1 MLKKKVVVKCV
12 ECVYIYIYIYKI
24 IYIYTHTHTHTHTIS
39 FSCHTFIIISAKS
52 LSQLSLMIM
61 FGRNHS
67 QSIDP
72 PQFSELDTESLSA
85 SYDTNEEFSP
95 LAK

>member
-1 MLKKKVVVKCV
+1 MLKKSSGKMCRM
-12 ECVYIYIYIYKI
+12 CIYIYIYIY
-24 IYIYTHTHTHTHTIS
+24 THTIS
-39 FSCHTFIIISAKS
+39 FSCHTFIMISAKS

-67 QSIDP
+67 QLIDP

-85 SYDTNEEFSP
+85 SYDTHEEFSP

>member
-1 MLKKKVVVKCV
+1 MPHFHHNLCK
-12 ECVYIYIYIYKI
+12 ESF
-24 IYIYTHTHTHTHTIS
+24 TI
-39 FSCHTFIIISAKS
+39 
-52 LSQLSLMIM
+52 LSLMIM

-67 QSIDP
+67 QSINP

>member
-1 MLKKKVVVKCV
+1 MCRM
-12 ECVYIYIYIYKI
+12 CIYII
-24 IYIYTHTHTHTHTIS
+24 IYIYTHTIS

>member
-1 MLKKKVVVKCV
+1 MPHFHHNLCK
-12 ECVYIYIYIYKI
+12 EFF
-24 IYIYTHTHTHTHTIS
+24 TI
-39 FSCHTFIIISAKS
+39 
-52 LSQLSLMIM
+52 LLLMIM

-67 QSIDP
+67 QSINP

>member
-1 MLKKKVVVKCV
+1 MPHFHHDLCK
-12 ECVYIYIYIYKI
+12 E
-24 IYIYTHTHTHTHTIS
+24 
-39 FSCHTFIIISAKS
+39 
-52 LSQLSLMIM
+52 SLMIM

-67 QSIDP
+67 QLIDP